1 LITPLVGKS
10 HSHIGSRANWISR
23 GIRGVPAVIFDQR
36 HLVTGAQGVDNYI
49 TILHSLTK
57 GRAAQAALREERLP
71 KAQVIH
77 KLGPPEV
84 MQWEDWPVPDLAP
97 GEVRLRHTAIGVNFA
112 DTYHRGGISHPWPV
126 PPCPVVIGFE
136 GVGLVE
142 DVGDGVDD
150 FQTGDRVA
158 YGIPP
163 LGSYSEVRN
172 YPADKLLHLPAG
184 LDDKQVAA
192 LLMKGMTAHY
202 LLHRTYKVEP
212 GDTILVHAAAGGM
225 GLILCQ
231 WAKALGTTVVGT
243 VSTEEKAEVARAA
256 GCDYPVVRTKE
267 DFVKKVRE
275 VTDGEGAAV
284 VYEAIGKD
292 TLQQSLDS
300 LRPMGVCAA
309 YGHVSGPPDPI
320 DIIQDLGR
328 RGSLFITRPAIMHY
342 VAKRSDLEW
351 TARDLFKAIGDG
363 VLDANINYEYPL
375 KDAVQ
380 AHRAIESGKTLGA
393 TVLIP

>member
-1 LITPLVGKS
+1 M
-10 HSHIGSRANWISR
+10 A
-23 GIRGVPAVIFDQR
+23 
-36 HLVTGAQGVDNYI
+36 
-49 TILHSLTK
+49 
-57 GRAAQAALREERLP
+57 

-77 KLGPPEV
+77 RLGPPEV
-84 MQWEDWPVPDLAP
+84 MKWEEWDVPDPAP

-126 PPCPVVIGFE
+126 PNPPVVIGFE
-136 GVGLVE
+136 GVGIVE
-142 DVGDGVDD
+142 GVGEGVVE
-150 FQTGDRVA
+150 FTTGDRVA

-163 LGSYSEVRN
+163 LGSYAEVRN
-172 YPADKLLHLPAG
+172 YPSDKLLHLPTG

-202 LLHRTYKVEP
+202 LLHRTYKVQP
-212 GDTILVHAAAGGM
+212 GDIILVHAAAGGM

-231 WAKALGTTVVGT
+231 WAKALGAVTVGT
-243 VSTEEKAEVARAA
+243 VSTHDKAEAARAA
-256 GCDYPVVRTKE
+256 GCHYPVVRSE
-267 DFVKKVRE
+267 ENFVDVIQN
-275 VTDGEGAAV
+275 VTDNEGCAV

-292 TLQQSLDS
+292 TLQKSLDC

-309 YGHVSGPPDPI
+309 YGHVSGPPDPV

-363 VLDANINYEYPL
+363 LLDANINYEIPL
-375 KDAVQ
+375 KEAVR
-380 AHRAIESGKTLGA
+380 AHQAIESGRTLGA

>member
-1 LITPLVGKS
+1 MS
-10 HSHIGSRANWISR
+10 
-23 GIRGVPAVIFDQR
+23 
-36 HLVTGAQGVDNYI
+36 
-49 TILHSLTK
+49 
-57 GRAAQAALREERLP
+57 

-77 KLGPPEV
+77 KLGPPSS
-84 MQWEDWPVPDLAP
+84 MQWEDWPVPDPGA
-97 GEVRLRHTAIGVNFA
+97 GEVRLRHTAVGVNFA

-126 PPCPVVIGFE
+126 PDPPVVIGFE
-136 GVGLVE
+136 GVGVVE
-142 DVGDGVDD
+142 GVGDGVTT
-150 FQTGDRVA
+150 FKSGDRVA

-163 LGSYSEVRN
+163 LGSYAEVRN
-172 YPADKLLHLPAG
+172 YPADKLLHLPDG

-202 LLHRTYKVEP
+202 LLHRTYAVQP

-231 WAKALGTTVVGT
+231 WAKALGATIVGT
-243 VSTEEKAEVARAA
+243 VSTEAKAEAARAA
-256 GCDYPVVRTKE
+256 GCDHPVVRSQQN
-267 DFVKKVRE
+267 FVDVVRE
-275 VTDGEGAAV
+275 ITDGEGCAV

-292 TLQQSLDS
+292 TLQASLDC
-300 LRPMGVCAA
+300 LRLMGVCAA
-309 YGHVSGPPDPI
+309 YGHVSGPPDPV

-351 TARDLFKAIGDG
+351 TARDLFAAIGG
-363 VLDANINYEYPL
+363 GILDANINYEYAL
-375 KDAVQ
+375 KDAVK
-380 AHRAIESGKTLGA
+380 AHEAIESGTTLGA

>member
-1 LITPLVGKS
+1 M
-10 HSHIGSRANWISR
+10 
-23 GIRGVPAVIFDQR
+23 
-36 HLVTGAQGVDNYI
+36 
-49 TILHSLTK
+49 
-57 GRAAQAALREERLP
+57 P

-77 KLGPPEV
+77 RKGLPSC
-84 MQWEDWPVPDLAP
+84 MKWEDWHVPDPKL
-97 GEVRLRHTAIGVNFA
+97 GEVRIRHTAIGVNYA
-112 DTYHRGGISHPWPV
+112 DTYHRAGISHPWPV
-126 PPCPVVIGFE
+126 PEEPVVIGFE
-136 GVGLVE
+136 GVGIVE
-142 DVGDGVDD
+142 GIGEGVTE
-150 FQTGDRVA
+150 FKTGDRVA

-172 YPADKLLHLPAG
+172 YPTDKLLHLPMD
-184 LDDKQVAA
+184 LDDKEVAA

-202 LLHRTYKVEP
+202 LLHRTYAVQP

-231 WAKALGTTVVGT
+231 WAKAIGATIVGT
-243 VSTEEKAEVARAA
+243 VSTPEKADVAKAA
-256 GCDYPVVRTKE
+256 GCHFPVVRSEKS
-267 DFVKKVRE
+267 FVEVVRE
-275 VTDGEGAAV
+275 VTDNEGCAV

-292 TLQQSLDS
+292 TLQASLDT
-300 LRPMGVCAA
+300 LRPMGTCAA
-309 YGHVSGPPDPI
+309 YGHVSGPPDPV

-351 TARDLFKAIGDG
+351 TARDLFKAIGDK
-363 VLDANINYEYPL
+363 VISANINYEYEL

-393 TVLIP
+393 SVLIP

>member
-1 LITPLVGKS
+1 MS
-10 HSHIGSRANWISR
+10 
-23 GIRGVPAVIFDQR
+23 
-36 HLVTGAQGVDNYI
+36 
-49 TILHSLTK
+49 
-57 GRAAQAALREERLP
+57 

-77 KLGPPEV
+77 ELGAPAV
-84 MQWEDWPVPDLAP
+84 MQWQDWPVPDPAAD
-97 GEVRLRHTAIGVNFA
+97 EVQLRHTAIGVNFA

-136 GVGLVE
+136 GVGIVE
-142 DVGDGVDD
+142 CVGAAVSD
-150 FQTGDRVA
+150 FAIGDRVA

-163 LGSYSEVRN
+163 LGSYSELRN
-172 YPADKLLHLPAG
+172 YPAARLLHLPDG
-184 LDDKQVAA
+184 LEDKQVAA

-202 LLHRTYKVEP
+202 LLHRTYKVKP

-231 WAKALGTTVVGT
+231 WAKALDATVIGT
-243 VSTEEKAEVARAA
+243 VSSEAKAEAAQAA
-256 GCDYPVVRTKE
+256 GCHYPVVRSQE
-267 DFVKKVRE
+267 SFVDKVRE

-292 TLQQSLDS
+292 TLQDSLDC

-342 VAKRSDLEW
+342 VEKRSDLEW
-351 TARDLFKAIGDG
+351 TARDLFAAIGDG
-363 VLDANINYEYPL
+363 TLKANINYEYAL
-375 KDAVQ
+375 KDAVH
-380 AHRAIESGKTLGA
+380 AHQAIESGTTLGA

>member
-1 LITPLVGKS
+1 MEQTMS
-10 HSHIGSRANWISR
+10 
-23 GIRGVPAVIFDQR
+23 
-36 HLVTGAQGVDNYI
+36 
-49 TILHSLTK
+49 
-57 GRAAQAALREERLP
+57 

-77 KLGPPEV
+77 KLGPPNA
-84 MQWEDWPVPDLAP
+84 MQWEDWAVADLGP
-97 GEVRLRHTAIGVNFA
+97 GEVRLRHTAVGVNFA
-112 DTYHRGGISHPWPV
+112 DLYHRGGIPHVWPV

-136 GVGLVE
+136 GVGIVE
-142 DVGDGVDD
+142 GVGEGVAE
-150 FQTGDRVA
+150 FRAGDRVA
-158 YGIPP
+158 YGLPP

-172 YPADKLLHLPAG
+172 YPADKLLHLPDG

-202 LLHRTYKVEP
+202 LLHRTYAVQP

-231 WAKALGTTVVGT
+231 WAKALGATVVGT
-243 VSTEEKAEVARAA
+243 VSTEEKAEAARVA
-256 GCDYPVVRTKE
+256 GCDYPVVRSRE
-267 DFVKKVRE
+267 SFVDVVRD
-275 VTDGEGAAV
+275 VTDGDGCAV

-292 TLQQSLDS
+292 TLQDSLDS
-300 LRPMGVCAA
+300 LRMMGVCAA

-342 VAKRSDLEW
+342 VAKRSDLES
-351 TARDLFKAIGDG
+351 TARELFKAIGDG
-363 VLDANINYEYPL
+363 ILDANINYEYPL
-375 KDAVQ
+375 KDAVK
-380 AHRAIESGKTLGA
+380 AHEAIESGITLGA

>member
-1 LITPLVGKS
+1 MVDPARQWHTDSKTDG
-10 HSHIGSRANWISR
+10 NNSR
-23 GIRGVPAVIFDQR
+23 GFLDKAM
-36 HLVTGAQGVDNYI
+36 
-49 TILHSLTK
+49 
-57 GRAAQAALREERLP
+57 P

-77 KLGPPEV
+77 QLGAPDV
-84 MQWEDWPVPDLAP
+84 MQWEDWPVADPAPD
-97 GEVRLRHTAIGVNFA
+97 EVQLRHTAVGVNFA

-126 PPCPVVIGFE
+126 PACPVVIGFE
-136 GVGLVE
+136 GVGVVE
-142 DVGDGVDD
+142 SVGGGVKD
-150 FQTGDRVA
+150 FAVGDRVA

-163 LGSYSEVRN
+163 LGSYSELRN
-172 YPADKLLHLPAG
+172 YPADKLLHLPEE
-184 LDDKQVAA
+184 LDDREVAA

-202 LLHRTYKVEP
+202 LLHRTYKVQP

-231 WAKALGTTVVGT
+231 WARALGATIVGT
-243 VSTEEKAEVARAA
+243 VSTDAKAEVARAA
-256 GCDYPVVRTKE
+256 GCHYPIVRSAE
-267 DFVKKVRE
+267 SFVDKVRE

-292 TLQQSLDS
+292 TLQKSLDS

-309 YGHVSGPPDPI
+309 YGHVSGPPDPV
-320 DIIQDLGR
+320 DIITDLGR

-363 VLDANINYEYPL
+363 TVKANINYEYPL
-375 KDAVQ
+375 RDAVR
-380 AHRAIESGKTLGA
+380 AHQAIESGTTLGA